1 LLIKMEKQADY
12 LFEVSWEVCN
22 KVGGIYTVVKSKAAE
37 IMEYYKENYFA
48 IGPFFPEKVAGEFQE
63 KVPPDSLSKV
73 FEKLRKESIKC
84 HYGSWLIKGEPNT
97 ILVDFSGFTFK
108 KNEIKTS
115 LWQNFKI
122 DSLNTQY
129 FDFDEPV
136 IWSYAVG
143 KLLEEIKNVF
153 KDKKIVAQFH
163 EWLTGAGLLYL
174 KQNKVKIGTVF
185 TTHATILGRTMSFA
199 NEELYEIFDK
209 INPVEKAY
217 EYGIQAK
224 YLIEKQSA
232 LNADVFT
239 TVSEITAIET
249 EHILGKKPDILLPNG
264 LNLNK
269 FPTFEEASIK
279 HRLYRERIKEF
290 LMYYFFPYYSF
301 DLDNTFFYF
310 LCGRYEFRAKGI
322 DVFIKALAKL
332 NEKLKK
338 EGSKKTIV
346 AFFWVPGNIRGIKT
360 QLLENRTFFK
370 DIKDSVDDNI
380 NEIKNR
386 IIYSIVSKKSITE
399 KNIFDE
405 SFLHENKKK
414 VLKLMKKGNPALSTH
429 DLHDEQNDP
438 IIKSLNESGLLNKKE
453 DRVKVVFYPIYLTG
467 ADSLLDLGY
476 YECMQGSHL
485 GVFPSYYEPWGYTP
499 LEAAAL
505 GVSSVTTDL
514 AGFGRY
520 INEKSVQT
528 KNPGIFVLKRLEKKD
543 DEVVEKLANSLYYF
557 SSLSK
562 QDRIKNKMEAQR
574 LASLADWDALIKNY
588 IEAHNLAVKRLG

>member
-12 LFEVSWEVCN
+12 LFEVSWEICN

-37 IMEYYKENYFA
+37 IMKCYKENYFA

-63 KVPPDSLSKV
+63 KVPSDKLKQV
-73 FEKLRKESIKC
+73 FEKLTKEGIKC

-97 ILVDFSGFTFK
+97 ILVDFSRFASK
-108 KNEIKTS
+108 KDEIKTS

-129 FDFDEPV
+129 FDFDEPI

-143 KLLEEIKNVF
+143 KLIEEIKNSF
-153 KDKKIVAQFH
+153 QDKKIVAQFH
-163 EWLTGAGLLYL
+163 EWLAGAGLLYL
-174 KQNKVKIGTVF
+174 KQNNIKVATVF

-199 NEELYEIFDK
+199 NENLYELFDK
-209 INPVEKAY
+209 INPEEKAY

-224 YLIEKQSA
+224 YLTEKQSA
-232 LNADVFT
+232 SNADVFT
-239 TVSEITAIET
+239 TVSEITAIEA
-249 EHILGKKPDILLPNG
+249 EHLLGKKPDILLPNG
-264 LNLNK
+264 LDLKK

-279 HRLYRERIKEF
+279 HRLYRERIREF
-290 LMYYFFPYYSF
+290 LLYYFFPYYSF
-301 DLDNTFFYF
+301 DLDNTLLYF

-322 DVFIKALAKL
+322 DIFIKALAKL

-338 EGSKKTIV
+338 EKSKKTIV
-346 AFFWVPGNIRGIKT
+346 AFFWVPGNIRSIKT
-360 QLLENRTFFK
+360 QLLESRAFFE
-370 DIKDSVDDNI
+370 DIKDGIDDNI
-380 NEIKNR
+380 NQIKNK
-386 IIYSIVSKKSITE
+386 IIYSIASKKKIIE

-405 SFLHENKKK
+405 DFMHENKKK
-414 VLKLMKKGNPALSTH
+414 VLKLMKKGDPTLSTH
-429 DLHDEQNDP
+429 DLHDKQNDP
-438 IIKSLNESGLLNKKE
+438 IIKAFNEAGLLNKKE

-467 ADSLLDLGY
+467 ADSLLDLSY

-520 INEKSVQT
+520 INEKSVQS
-528 KNPGIFVLKRLEKKD
+528 KNPGIFVLKRLGKKD
-543 DEVVEKLANSLYYF
+543 GEVVKELTNSFYYF
-557 SSLSK
+557 SNLSK

-574 LASLADWDALIKNY
+574 LSSLANWDVLIKNY

>member
-1 LLIKMEKQADY
+1 MLIKMEKQADY